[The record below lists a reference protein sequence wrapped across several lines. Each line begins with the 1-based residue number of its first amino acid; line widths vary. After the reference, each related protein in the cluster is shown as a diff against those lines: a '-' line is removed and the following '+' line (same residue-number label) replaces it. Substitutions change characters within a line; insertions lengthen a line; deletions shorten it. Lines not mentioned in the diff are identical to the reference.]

1 MYVYSLL
8 IILLVFYMIFYS
20 IFDICN
26 KTKYLTNRQNLSK
39 HRKQKNELV
48 MEAM

>member
-20 IFDICN
+20 IVDICD
-26 KTKYLTNRQNLSK
+26 KTKVFN
-39 HRKQKNELV
+39 
-48 MEAM
+48 